1 MLPLQTAGVSPSL
14 ASLEPFFLYFK
25 FTRIYKIK
33 NSKIYVHK
41 KT

>member
-25 FTRIYKIK
+25 FTRIH
-33 NSKIYVHK
+33 NSTTQNK
-41 KT
+41 KF